1 VQTTGGWLNLALKRV
16 IAIAVEQGY
25 DKVAFVNGEQSAEHY
40 DLAKQVSSIEFE
52 NFPGDSFTP
61 GTLSVFDLDGE
72 MLWSVSGRV
81 ESPEALEKLIGKEA
95 ARKLLDSKPRLES
108 VYQYRKLTG
117 EGLSVGGEGMKA
129 FYDSIVPKTLNKLLP
144 KIGGTKIE
152 TVETN
157 LPILNPRPYKSSYE
171 IMTEMGI
178 PYEEQYAYW
187 RGLGRRET
195 DRLFEA
201 NRAKESF
208 KKMSSMGFSITPEM
222 KDQVMDAGLPMFS
235 RAQNIF
241 GKPLPATA
249 WQVKQGRLDDIIYR
263 LQDKLVDTKRVVE
276 SINEAVGQIADKWD
290 PYLQETL
297 YHGKVSTKTKDFAEI
312 ELKSLIEAMGRYNV
326 SIEDFDQYLHN
337 RHAPERNAA
346 IAKINSALPD
356 AGSGIATADAQAY
369 MAALPA
375 ARRAALEGLARKIDA
390 ITAGTRRVLL
400 DAGLENQD
408 TIDAWEGAYGKYV
421 PLMRE
426 EIDFDFSGQGAG
438 TGQGVSVSGS
448 ASKRATGS
456 ATRKVVDILANV
468 VMQRE
473 RAIVRAEK
481 NRVSQA
487 LYGLSLKNPSPSFW
501 LPINP
506 DGIKNPQAL
515 AAELVGMGINPIEA
529 NNIAQEPRQTYPDPR
544 TGLVTSRV
552 NPFLRNSANVIA
564 TRVNGKDR
572 YLILNPQNPQAERM
586 ALSLKN
592 LDVDQLGREMSIAS
606 KGTRWFASVNTQYN
620 PIFGVINFTRD
631 VQGGLLNL
639 STTPIANKKTQV
651 LANTLPALNGIYR
664 DLRTGAGTGQ
674 WAQLWE
680 EFQGAGGQTGFRDQF
695 SQSTERKEALEKEL
709 KALTN
714 GTAKKA
720 GRAVLD
726 WLSDYNT
733 AMENA
738 VRLSAYKVGLDNGMS
753 KDRAAAM
760 AKNLTVNFNKKGQRA
775 TQAGALF
782 AFFNAAVQG
791 TARLAETLTG
801 PAGKKI
807 MYGGL
812 LLGSAQAL
820 MMAAAGFGEDEPPKF
835 IRERN
840 IVIPIGGGDYIAIP
854 MPLGFNVI
862 PNTSRIAT
870 EWALSGF
877 ENTPERAIEITT
889 AFFDM
894 FNPIGN
900 AGWSGQTIAPTLADP
915 FVALW
920 ENRDWTGNPIA
931 REDLNSL
938 DPTPGYL
945 RGRDTASWFSNQLSY
960 YLNLASGGT
969 DFAPGGVSPTPDQLD
984 YLIGQV
990 TGGVGRESMKVEQ
1003 TISALATGQDLPPYQ
1018 IPLAGRMYGKTTGS
1032 AAEASAF
1039 YDNIREMNVHNNE
1052 LQGRRLRREPTGEYL
1067 RENPDARLATQA
1079 SRVYRQVQGL
1089 RKRKRE
1095 MVERGA
1101 SRESV
1106 KIIEQQITNRM
1117 QQFNDQVSRIES

>member
-1 VQTTGGWLNLALKRV
+1 
-16 IAIAVEQGY
+16 
-25 DKVAFVNGEQSAEHY
+25 
-40 DLAKQVSSIEFE
+40 
-52 NFPGDSFTP
+52 
-61 GTLSVFDLDGE
+61 
-72 MLWSVSGRV
+72 
-81 ESPEALEKLIGKEA
+81 
-95 ARKLLDSKPRLES
+95 
-108 VYQYRKLTG
+108 
-117 EGLSVGGEGMKA
+117 
-129 FYDSIVPKTLNKLLP
+129 
-144 KIGGTKIE
+144 
-152 TVETN
+152 
-157 LPILNPRPYKSSYE
+157 
-171 IMTEMGI
+171 
-178 PYEEQYAYW
+178 
-187 RGLGRRET
+187 
-195 DRLFEA
+195 
-201 NRAKESF
+201 
-208 KKMSSMGFSITPEM
+208 
-222 KDQVMDAGLPMFS
+222 
-235 RAQNIF
+235 
-241 GKPLPATA
+241 
-249 WQVKQGRLDDIIYR
+249 
-263 LQDKLVDTKRVVE
+263 
-276 SINEAVGQIADKWD
+276 
-290 PYLQETL
+290 
-297 YHGKVSTKTKDFAEI
+297 
-312 ELKSLIEAMGRYNV
+312 
-326 SIEDFDQYLHN
+326 
-337 RHAPERNAA
+337 
-346 IAKINSALPD
+346 
-356 AGSGIATADAQAY
+356 
-369 MAALPA
+369 
-375 ARRAALEGLARKIDA
+375 
-390 ITAGTRRVLL
+390 
-400 DAGLENQD
+400 
-408 TIDAWEGAYGKYV
+408 
-421 PLMRE
+421 
-426 EIDFDFSGQGAG
+426 
-438 TGQGVSVSGS
+438 
-448 ASKRATGS
+448 
-456 ATRKVVDILANV
+456 
-468 VMQRE
+468 
-473 RAIVRAEK
+473 
-481 NRVSQA
+481 
-487 LYGLSLKNPSPSFW
+487 
-501 LPINP
+501 
-506 DGIKNPQAL
+506 
-515 AAELVGMGINPIEA
+515 
-529 NNIAQEPRQTYPDPR
+529 
-544 TGLVTSRV
+544 
-552 NPFLRNSANVIA
+552 
-564 TRVNGKDR
+564 
-572 YLILNPQNPQAERM
+572 
-586 ALSLKN
+586 
-592 LDVDQLGREMSIAS
+592 
-606 KGTRWFASVNTQYN
+606 
-620 PIFGVINFTRD
+620 
-631 VQGGLLNL
+631 
-639 STTPIANKKTQV
+639 
-651 LANTLPALNGIYR
+651 LPALNGIYR

-695 SQSTERKEALEKEL
+695 SQSTERTEALEKEL

-1018 IPLAGRMYGKTTGS
+1018 IPLAGRLYGKTTGS

-1039 YDNIREMNVHNNE
+1039 YDNIRKMNVHNNE

-1079 SRVYRQVQGL
+1079 SRVYRQVQDL

-1117 QQFNDQVSRIES
+1117 KQFNDRVSRIES

>member
-1 VQTTGGWLNLALKRV
+1 
-16 IAIAVEQGY
+16 
-25 DKVAFVNGEQSAEHY
+25 
-40 DLAKQVSSIEFE
+40 
-52 NFPGDSFTP
+52 
-61 GTLSVFDLDGE
+61 
-72 MLWSVSGRV
+72 
-81 ESPEALEKLIGKEA
+81 
-95 ARKLLDSKPRLES
+95 
-108 VYQYRKLTG
+108 
-117 EGLSVGGEGMKA
+117 
-129 FYDSIVPKTLNKLLP
+129 
-144 KIGGTKIE
+144 
-152 TVETN
+152 
-157 LPILNPRPYKSSYE
+157 
-171 IMTEMGI
+171 
-178 PYEEQYAYW
+178 
-187 RGLGRRET
+187 
-195 DRLFEA
+195 
-201 NRAKESF
+201 
-208 KKMSSMGFSITPEM
+208 
-222 KDQVMDAGLPMFS
+222 
-235 RAQNIF
+235 
-241 GKPLPATA
+241 
-249 WQVKQGRLDDIIYR
+249 
-263 LQDKLVDTKRVVE
+263 
-276 SINEAVGQIADKWD
+276 
-290 PYLQETL
+290 
-297 YHGKVSTKTKDFAEI
+297 
-312 ELKSLIEAMGRYNV
+312 
-326 SIEDFDQYLHN
+326 
-337 RHAPERNAA
+337 
-346 IAKINSALPD
+346 
-356 AGSGIATADAQAY
+356 
-369 MAALPA
+369 
-375 ARRAALEGLARKIDA
+375 
-390 ITAGTRRVLL
+390 
-400 DAGLENQD
+400 
-408 TIDAWEGAYGKYV
+408 
-421 PLMRE
+421 MRE

-515 AAELVGMGINPIEA
+515 AAELVGMGINPIDA
-529 NNIAQEPRQTYPDPR
+529 NNIAQEPRQTYLDPR

-552 NPFLRNSANVIA
+552 NPFLRSSANVIA

-572 YLILNPQNPQAERM
+572 YLILNSQNPQAERM

-592 LDVDQLGREMSIAS
+592 LDADQLGREMSIAS

-651 LANTLPALNGIYR
+651 LANTLPALNGIYK
-664 DLRTGAGTGQ
+664 DLRSGAGTGQ

-695 SQSTERKEALEKEL
+695 SQSTERTEALEKEL

-720 GRAVLD
+720 GLAVLD

-760 AKNLTVNFNKKGQRA
+760 AKNLTVNFNKKGQIA
-775 TQAGALF
+775 TQAGALY

-920 ENRDWTGNPIA
+920 ENRDWTGTPIA

-1079 SRVYRQVQGL
+1079 SRVYRQVQDL

-1117 QQFNDQVSRIES
+1117 QQFNDRVSRIES